1 LLLFMSIKEMSSLKS
16 KNCANNTR
24 LRIRMTSNG
33 KRTPEST
40 GILKEETSIFAL
52 LMSLSC
58 MLTSSSEQKKDFVS
72 QVSPISAISP
82 FLRLL
87 VCTMVVLQL
96 VQPEQEKQRQSR
108 ILDVLSVFMSSSP
121 TALMSTSIEIWLRF
135 SKVFPNLDF
144 GAASMNSTE
153 SLSQLFLSLQLKLS
167 QSHLLRNKVLR
178 DSCSQTLKSQLCSSQ
193 LAPISLQ

>member
-1 LLLFMSIKEMSSLKS
+1 
-16 KNCANNTR
+16 
-24 LRIRMTSNG
+24 MTSNG
-33 KRTPEST
+33 KRIPEST

-58 MLTSSSEQKKDFVS
+58 MLMSSSEQKKDFVS
-72 QVSPISAISP
+72 LVSPISAISP

-144 GAASMNSTE
+144 GAASMSSTE

-178 DSCSQTLKSQLCSSQ
+178 DSCSQTLKSQLCSFQ
-193 LAPISLQ
+193 PAAISLQ